1 VLSHSQSQQ
10 TPEDASYAY
19 AVWQFITEHVPE
31 HKKRVSGTD
40 NVMAV
45 QSLSPTQQHQLLE
58 LTGRWYKQVHSV
70 RSLAAAA
77 AAPAN
82 TSR

>member
-1 VLSHSQSQQ
+1 VLTLTQSQQ

-58 LTGRWYKQVHSV
+58 LTGRWYKQVHSL
-70 RSLAAAA
+70 RSPVAAGAA
-77 AAPAN
+77 IAN
-82 TSR
+82 SSR